1 MKTGIMGLALLLLV
15 GLFGSS
21 CAIVDR
27 LNTEY
32 EEETARVAKMS
43 PAEKAEW
50 EKQQHKDYMINMKGY
65 QSDGS
70 NDN

>member
-1 MKTGIMGLALLLLV
+1 MKTGIMGLALLV

-43 PAEKAEW
+43 PAEKTEW

-65 QSDGS
+65 LSDGS
-70 NDN
+70 SDN